1 MPQFKFGQNDIFH
14 NVIKAYPKYTISM
27 YLNNMYI
34 NNRISQGDQVPSGS
48 ISLYEM
54 VINPDTASLKKHRSG
69 AGTANE
75 AIDNYFATASY
86 GYIVSNEGGQNVAW
100 SANVGLG
107 NDKIKT
113 HKNWNTKVGKITTK
127 DLKLNYPIL
136 ATVDRFLLIGSSGSN
151 PDREDALGV
160 VGGFGGINPPYDG
173 LEETDPDHGFVATA
187 SNAFKLIA
195 LKNAYNN
202 YRNLSPYFDFDK
214 YVFVSGGAPPV
225 RGFWSGPAG
234 KERSNAFNENGGK
247 HTTSPRQNLQV
258 IYNPPGYT
266 LTDFGAGVVGRRG
279 TGGSKPSDFNDG
291 LAADSDENLPN
302 FTESIPRNKYTN
314 VIVIPKIMYGD
325 RIKRGSV
332 KLEFY
337 FTGTLVARAEDSKQN
352 GELVETYLNPD
363 ACDRTTTGSTVGV
376 VMYNEGIMVITSSVP
391 FRAGSLVD
399 GYLCPTGSRYLT
411 SGKSGQCCGA
421 DSVTETNTGV
431 WPPAGG
437 EGAAMSA
444 SYVTASSWAHFGA
457 YKSLVT
463 ASNAH
468 LLSASYSP
476 CSSSYLMEFK
486 GTTHIPVLTML
497 AHANKNELN
506 WSNNP
511 SYISSDNRNNATVG
525 HSAYINTFV
534 DYTSSHEYKERE
546 EIKIKNTI
554 SSSFAGHS
562 SSFKPQTFISKIG
575 IYNENKELIA
585 ITKLANPVKKTG
597 DLDFTFKMKLDL

>member
-54 VINPDTASLKKHRSG
+54 VVNPDTASLKKHLDG
-69 AGTANE
+69 AGAADE

-86 GYIVSNEGGQNVAW
+86 GFLVSNEGGHNVAW

-107 NDKIKT
+107 DDKITNSSK
-113 HKNWNTKVGKITTK
+113 WNKKVGKGSAK
-127 DLKLNYPIL
+127 NLKLNYPIL
-136 ATVDRFLLIGSSGSN
+136 ATVDRFLLIGSTGGSYN
-151 PDREDALGV
+151 RLGHDTAGSPV
-160 VGGFGGINPPYDG
+160 AFDG
-173 LEETDPDHGFVATA
+173 LIKTSKLATGDFLEGRFVATA

-195 LKNAYNN
+195 LRTAYND

-214 YVFVSGGAPPV
+214 YVLVSGGVPPV
-225 RGFWSGPAG
+225 RGFYSKGAPGAQKTKTWSQ
-234 KERSNAFNENGGK
+234 NGGK
-247 HTTSPRQNLQV
+247 LNKGAGLEV

-266 LTDFGAGVVGRRG
+266 LTSFPGEGESETA
-279 TGGSKPSDFNDG
+279 TGFDNSI
-291 LAADSDENLPN
+291 PN
-302 FTESIPRNKYTN
+302 FTQSIPRNKYTN
-314 VIVIPKIMYGD
+314 VIVIPKIMYGEA
-325 RIKRGSV
+325 IKKGSV

-352 GELVETYLNPD
+352 GELVETYLNSD
-363 ACDRTTTGSTVGV
+363 ACDRTTTGSTIGV
-376 VMYNEGIMVITSSVP
+376 VMYNEGIMIITSSVP

-399 GYLCPTGSRYLT
+399 GYLCPTGSRAI
-411 SGKSGQCCGA
+411 GGGAGGQCCGA
-421 DSVTETNTGV
+421 DSVTVNNNA

-463 ASNAH
+463 ASNAQF
-468 LLSASYSP
+468 LSSSRSP

-486 GTTHIPVLTML
+486 GTTHTPVLTML
-497 AHANKNELN
+497 AHADKNELN

-511 SYISSDNRNNATVG
+511 SYISSDNRVASDAG

-554 SSSFAGHS
+554 SSSFDCHS
-562 SSFKPQTFISKIG
+562 ASFKPQTFISKIG

-585 ITKLANPVKKTG
+585 ITKLANPVKKIS

>member
-34 NNRISQGDQVPSGS
+34 NNRIAQGDQVPSGS

-54 VINPDTASLKKHRSG
+54 VVNPDTASLKKHLDG
-69 AGTANE
+69 ADGDKG
-75 AIDNYFATASY
+75 IDNYFATASY
-86 GYIVSNEGGQNVAW
+86 GFLVSNEGGHNVAW

-107 NDKIKT
+107 KDKIKT
-113 HKNWNTKVGKITTK
+113 HNNWNKKVGKGAAV

-151 PDREDALGV
+151 GDTAGV
-160 VGGFGGINPPYDG
+160 GGINPPYDG
-173 LEETDPDHGFVATA
+173 LEETNPDHGFVATA

-225 RGFWSGPAG
+225 RGFWNGIG
-234 KERSNAFNENGGK
+234 NKERIKAFNENGGANTK
-247 HTTSPRQNLQV
+247 GNRQNLQV

-266 LTDFGAGVVGRRG
+266 LTDFGAGTVGRRG

-291 LAADSDENLPN
+291 LAAGAAVNLPN

-314 VIVIPKIMYGD
+314 VIVIPKVMYGD

-399 GYLCPTGSRYLT
+399 GYLCPTGSRFRVGT
-411 SGKSGQCCGA
+411 KSGMCCGA

-437 EGAAMSA
+437 EGAAMSS

-468 LLSASYSP
+468 LLSASRSP

-486 GTTHIPVLTML
+486 GTTHIPVLTMM
-497 AHANKNELN
+497 AHADKNELN

-511 SYISSDNRNNATVG
+511 SYISSSNRSDATAG
-525 HSAYINTFV
+525 HSAYIKSFV

-585 ITKLANPVKKTG
+585 ITKLANPVKKTS
-597 DLDFTFKMKLDL
+597 DLDFTFKMKLDLQ

>member
-1 MPQFKFGQNDIFH
+1 MPQFKFGQNDIFR
-14 NVIKAYPKYTISM
+14 NAIKAYPKYTVSM

-54 VINPDTASLKKHRSG
+54 VVNPDTASLKKHRTG
-69 AGTANE
+69 AGDAGGGE

-86 GYIVSNEGGQNVAW
+86 GFLASGEGGHNISWAK
-100 SANVGLG
+100 NVGG
-107 NDKIKT
+107 GIDKIKT
-113 HKNWNTKVGKITTK
+113 HKDWNTKKLTVSPKN
-127 DLKLNYPIL
+127 LKLNYPIL
-136 ATVDRFLLIGSSGSN
+136 ATVDRFLLIGSTGGSYN
-151 PDREDALGV
+151 RLGHDTAGSPV
-160 VGGFGGINPPYDG
+160 AFDG
-173 LEETDPDHGFVATA
+173 LIKTSRLASGDFLEGRFVATA

-195 LKNAYNN
+195 LRTAYND

-214 YVFVSGGAPPV
+214 YVLVSGGVPPV
-225 RGFWSGPAG
+225 RGFYSEGPTGG
-234 KERSNAFNENGGK
+234 KAKTWHQNGGK
-247 HTTSPRQNLQV
+247 LNKGAGLEV

-266 LTDFGAGVVGRRG
+266 LTSFTTPETATSFDN
-279 TGGSKPSDFNDG
+279 SI
-291 LAADSDENLPN
+291 PN
-302 FTESIPRNKYTN
+302 FTQSIPRNKYTN
-314 VIVIPKIMYGD
+314 VIVIPKIMYGEA
-325 RIKRGSV
+325 IKKGSV

-352 GELVETYLNPD
+352 GELIETYLNSD
-363 ACDRTTTGSTVGV
+363 ACDRTTTGSTIGV
-376 VMYNEGIMVITSSVP
+376 VMYNEGVMIITSSVP
-391 FRAGSLVD
+391 FRASNPAAGAGTTGLID
-399 GYLCPTGSRYLT
+399 GYLCPTGSRQL
-411 SGKSGQCCGA
+411 SGGGGGKCCGA
-421 DSVTETNTGV
+421 DSVTVDNNA

-437 EGAAMSA
+437 EGAAMSS

-562 SSFKPQTFISKIG
+562 ASFKPQTFISKIG

-585 ITKLANPVKKTG
+585 ITKLANPVKKTS